1 MKIIKVFAVGLS
13 LALLSAAC
21 NSGTSKADSWS
32 SEQKSAWSQ
41 KCLEFMAQEGVEEE
55 NAKGFCDC
63 MLTKTSEK
71 YTPEEA
77 AAINEDEERK
87 LWAECD
93 YNW

>member
-1 MKIIKVFAVGLS
+1 MKTFKVLVLSMGLVF
-13 LALLSAAC
+13 LAGSC
-21 NSGTSKADSWS
+21 CSDNSKADTWS
-32 SEQKSAWSQ
+32 SDQKTAWTQ
-41 KCLEFMAQEGVEEE
+41 NCMEFMAQEGVEEE